1 MRFSRIKLEPKGP
14 FTCIPGA
21 DTLFGAIANAVSWL
35 YGEEGVKELVE
46 AFMVEARISSAFPYV
61 RNSYYLPKPLT
72 VELVEED
79 KRIKRA
85 KYLDVENFERALRLE
100 HFEVPAEKPF
110 ERVDVPRVSLDRV
123 TQNSSLY
130 FWEEIR
136 FRKNAGLYFLYSG
149 PEEIFRDFIK
159 PAIRLLGDTGIG
171 GKSTWGFGLFKPSF
185 DSLKIEVPESSYA
198 VTLSN
203 ALPVKRPVLW
213 LLLRK
218 SGWSR
223 VGRRPK
229 LSFIAEGSIV
239 KNDLGRIE
247 TLNISSSFTVYV
259 YGKTFPV
266 PVLLPEGLS

>member
-1 MRFSRIKLEPKGP
+1 MRFSLIKLKPKGP

-35 YGEEGVKELVE
+35 YGEEGVKKLVE
-46 AFMVEARISSAFPYV
+46 AFMAEARISSAFPYMGD
-61 RNSYYLPKPLT
+61 SYYFPKPLT

-100 HFEVPAEKPF
+100 HFEVPGEKPF

-123 TQNSSLY
+123 TQDSSLY

-149 PEEIFRDFIK
+149 PEDIFRDFIM

-185 DSLKIEVPESSYA
+185 GSLKIEVPESSYA
-198 VTLSN
+198 VTLSS
-203 ALPVKRPVLW
+203 ALPVKKPVFW

-229 LSFIAEGSIV
+229 LSFIAEGSII
-239 KNDLGRIE
+239 KDDPGRIE

-259 YGKTFPV
+259 YGKTFPI